1 MRNRRRV
8 SLTVFPLTLLI
19 MKTFFLREVADYVDD
34 VEPEHYDYEQEVF
47 FKNVTELCTPY
58 IQLFHDQS
66 TVGFILR
73 DGFREKY
80 FEKNYETFLHCL
92 EDLNQNASLQAFAKG
107 DFEGAVLRM
116 ETVMDDKFGSYVVC
130 SDWSGDIETLDHF
143 MRYTA
148 KPDVRYNLENI
159 LDYHW

>member
-1 MRNRRRV
+1 
-8 SLTVFPLTLLI
+8 

-47 FKNVTELCTPY
+47 FKSVTELCTPY

-80 FEKNYETFLHCL
+80 FEKNYENFLHCL
-92 EDLNQNASLQAFAKG
+92 GRLESERFFAG
-107 DFEGAVLRM
+107 FCQRR
-116 ETVMDDKFGSYVVC
+116 F
-130 SDWSGDIETLDHF
+130 
-143 MRYTA
+143 
-148 KPDVRYNLENI
+148 
-159 LDYHW
+159 